1 MCRHDGARGAV
12 ALQKFMIFNFP
23 SIIGVVYGKFD
34 REPPYFMVKKR
45 LVSYRI
51 DVSLNQFNL
60 LSNE

>member
-34 REPPYFMVKKR
+34 REPPYFMVKKDWFP
-45 LVSYRI
+45 I
-51 DVSLNQFNL
+51 
-60 LSNE
+60 E